1 MVALFT
7 CGGRVDLANLPS
19 WQDPSL
25 YRSSFYPSLCPA
37 RITGSVVPFGGG
49 RLSVG
54 AAPLPPEVIQT
65 GTHGLVPQPICL
77 RQQVRRQSW
86 LAQYLLHP
94 APPLG
99 LGRIA
104 AFDIVPDQVLAP
116 AIIDHIA
123 AIMVRK
129 ANGLFGTGGRK

>member
-1 MVALFT
+1 MGALIT
-7 CGGRVDLANLPS
+7 CSGWVDLSSLPV
-19 WQDPSL
+19 L
-25 YRSSFYPSLCPA
+25 HRSSFYPSLCPA
-37 RITGSVVPFGGG
+37 RITGSVVPFGSG

-54 AAPLPPEVIQT
+54 AAPLPLEVIPRQSRVIMP
-65 GTHGLVPQPICL
+65 LSICL
-77 RQQVRRQSW
+77 RPQVRRQSR